1 MESSLSEADA
11 EEASA
16 AQAYESLKAAK
27 SDEIA
32 QATSSIE
39 SKSTRSGTLAV
50 QNVENKG
57 ALDDATVELND
68 SEKYLAN
75 LKVVCEEKSKEW
87 TARRGMRSQEVSA
100 ISEAISV
107 LNDDDA
113 LDIFKKAVPSAA
125 LLETRKK
132 GKFLQV
138 RENPKRAALKKA
150 YSIIGSMKKSSQT
163 DLLEFTMRTMLRKQD
178 PAPAPADQGGQVI
191 GII

>member
-68 SEKYLAN
+68 SERYGAS
-75 LKVVCEEKSKEW
+75 LKAACEEKSKEW
-87 TARRGMRSQEVSA
+87 TARRGMRAQEVSA

-113 LDIFKKAVPSAA
+113 LDIFKKSSAGA
-125 LLETRKK
+125 SLAQSGVT
-132 GKFLQV
+132 GFLQQ
-138 RENPKRAALKKA
+138 KK
-150 YSIIGSMKKSSQT
+150 
-163 DLLEFTMRTMLRKQD
+163 
-178 PAPAPADQGGQVI
+178 
-191 GII
+191 